1 MRDFPL
7 SSPVNWLY
15 NGDRCFDSGV
25 SRVKQAELD
34 EWAKELA
41 PELGESPAR
50 TRELVQ
56 AVYDGLARYNALE
69 SFPAE
74 TIRTTIR
81 CHLKAFWPRFRTA
94 SGPGG
99 RSISR

>member
-1 MRDFPL
+1 M
-7 SSPVNWLY
+7 
-15 NGDRCFDSGV
+15 
-25 SRVKQAELD
+25 KQAELD

-41 PELGESPAR
+41 SELGESPAR

-69 SFPAE
+69 SFPEE
-74 TIRTTIR
+74 TIKTTIR
-81 CHLKAFWPRFRTA
+81 CHLKAFWPRFRTTA
-94 SGPGG
+94 GSGG